1 MADHAHTDVMTRA
14 ELQPLRLATTGTT
27 AEALGGVAAIV
38 LAILGLA
45 GLVPIYLAAIAAI
58 AMGVSLLFE
67 GGVISARL
75 VDLLEEVGGGALDAE
90 ELGGGLTAEFVGGA
104 TGVILGIL
112 ALLDLAPEVLV
123 PAAIIVFGATLLLSG
138 GGARR
143 IGSVSTRRDVSDEVR
158 MIAWQVA
165 RRARAEAAG
174 AQVLIGL
181 GAAVLGILALV
192 GFDPATLSLV
202 AFLALGAAVLM
213 SGTAVASR
221 WHTVV
226 RNEQPEH

>member
-1 MADHAHTDVMTRA
+1 MADHTHTDVMTRT
-14 ELQPLRLATTGTT
+14 ELEPLRLATTGTT

-58 AMGVSLLFE
+58 AVGVSFMFE

-75 VDLLEEVGGGALDAE
+75 VDLLEEVGGGQLDAD
-90 ELGGGLTAEFVGGA
+90 ELGSGLTAEFVGGS
-104 TGVILGIL
+104 TGIILGIL

-143 IGSVSTRRDVSDEVR
+143 IGSIATRRDVSYEVR
-158 MIAWQVA
+158 MIANQVA
-165 RRARAEAAG
+165 RKARAEAAG

-192 GFDPATLSLV
+192 GFNPAVLSLV
-202 AFLALGAAVLM
+202 AFLALGAAILM
-213 SGTAVASR
+213 SGTALTSR
-221 WHTVV
+221 WHAMV